1 MKPIRSGLTLV
12 ELVLVVG
19 IIAMLLSITW
29 AGLSAFREKG
39 RQAVCMNN
47 LKQIGVALALYI
59 QDYNGVAPAL
69 GARLTCSQLGL
80 PPNIHLLHP
89 HYIKDFQVL
98 LCPTR
103 FVDPDWDTSKETF
116 RHLPAHQKRSYY
128 QRYCWQFIPTFPDG
142 EPAMAPFD
150 EVISHCPDWPV
161 VRCRAHGLYY
171 GKEPAYSD
179 FPFLGLFI
187 GSWKVKWFTRAEL
200 TACCARGEAILE
212 GWIRQ

>member
-1 MKPIRSGLTLV
+1 MKPTRRGLTLI

-19 IIAMLLSITW
+19 IISILLSITW
-29 AGLSAFREKG
+29 VGLSAFREKG
-39 RQAVCMNN
+39 RQVVCMNN

-59 QDYNGVAPAL
+59 HDYNGIAPAL
-69 GARLTCSQLGL
+69 GARLEYWQLGL
-80 PPNIHLLHP
+80 PPGIERLHP
-89 HYIKDFQVL
+89 HYIKDFRVF

-103 FVDPDWDTSKETF
+103 FVDYAWDTSKDTT
-116 RHLPAHQKRSYY
+116 HAYY
-128 QRYCWQFIPTFPDG
+128 QEYYWKFIPTYPDG
-142 EPAMAPFD
+142 VPMRAPFD
-150 EVISHCPDWPV
+150 EAISYCPDWPA

-187 GSWKVKWFTRAEL
+187 SSWKVKWFTMAEL

-212 GWIRQ
+212 GWLHQ